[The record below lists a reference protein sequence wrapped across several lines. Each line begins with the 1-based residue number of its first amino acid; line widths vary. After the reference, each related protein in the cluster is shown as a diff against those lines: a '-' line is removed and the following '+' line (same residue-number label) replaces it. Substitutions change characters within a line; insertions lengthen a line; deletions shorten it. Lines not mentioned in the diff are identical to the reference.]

1 MHFKYVLNPLKYG
14 GFIWVLKGL
23 SKSDKEANTSYSQF
37 PISTFAKQKCISYS
51 FAKKNNII
59 RIKNG

>member
-51 FAKKNNII
+51 FAKKII
-59 RIKNG
+59 